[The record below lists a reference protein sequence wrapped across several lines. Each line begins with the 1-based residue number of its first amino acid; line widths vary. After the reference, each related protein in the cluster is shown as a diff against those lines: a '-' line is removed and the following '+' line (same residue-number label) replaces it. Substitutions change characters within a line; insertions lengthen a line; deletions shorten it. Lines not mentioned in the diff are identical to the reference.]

1 MKRIFERILRVLI
14 VAASFV
20 LAGAVVWVA
29 YRDAGYWQQYDSVL
43 IIVALVL
50 GGALTSFLCVA
61 LHELG
66 HILFGLAGGF
76 RFNSVRIGWLKIYRK
91 DGKLRLTLREM
102 PDSVAGVAEMIP
114 RRTDRLYARYT
125 RMTAGGLLFSLLCF
139 LLAAAAFVL
148 YFFVEMHFAVYALT
162 CTALPYAFGIF
173 FYNLL
178 PNFGGGADTDGGT
191 LRSLRKKDASC
202 LTAVNILAIEGRMY
216 QGDSPSQIDRSLFY
230 GLPQLPE
237 DDWHFILMT
246 DYRLMYCIDSGD
258 TPGAVR
264 ESDRLAGLLDEVP
277 KYYYNAVAADVL
289 FCECSMKEDKT
300 EARRLYAEL
309 KGYLRAEKSLQTY
322 RISAAYELYVN
333 GDRMAAL
340 RELNAAEQKAEQC
353 EIKGLRKYESRLID
367 CIRFGIIPQGYA
379 EF

>member
-1 MKRIFERILRVLI
+1 MKRVFERILRILI
-14 VAASFV
+14 FIASLV
-20 LAGAVVWVA
+20 LAGAVIWVA
-29 YRDAGYWQQYDSVL
+29 YRDANYWQWYSSVL
-43 IIVALVL
+43 IILSLVL
-50 GGALTSFLCVA
+50 GGALASFVCIA

-66 HILFGLAGGF
+66 HVLFGLANGF

-91 DGKLRLTLREM
+91 DGRLRFTLREM

-114 RRTDRLYARYT
+114 RRTDRLYVRYC
-125 RMTAGGLLFSLLCF
+125 RMTAGGLAFSLLC
-139 LLAAAAFVL
+139 LLASAAAFLL
-148 YFFVEMHFAVYALT
+148 YFLVGMPFAVYVLT

-178 PNFGGGADTDGGT
+178 PRCDGSADTDGGI
-191 LRSLRKKDASC
+191 LRSLRKKDASS

-216 QGDSPSQIDRSLFY
+216 QGDAPSQIDRALFY

-258 TPGAVR
+258 TPAAIR
-264 ESDRLAGLLDEVP
+264 ESDRLASVLDYVP
-277 KYYYNAVAADVL
+277 KYYRNAIAADIL

-300 EARRLYAEL
+300 EARRLYGEL
-309 KGYLRAEKSLQTY
+309 KGYLLAEKSLQTY
-322 RISAAYELYVN
+322 RIAAAYELYVN

-340 RELNAAEQKAEQC
+340 HALNAAEQKAEQC

-367 CIRFGIIPQGYA
+367 CIRYGIIPEGYA
-379 EF
+379 SF